1 MNHHYYTE
9 FFATLWALGSGEI
22 LKPGESHIV
31 FSYALYHA
39 FDDSA
44 LASFEVPEQLVSA
57 PAIDISQ
64 FSCSHNCQSC
74 LV

>member
-44 LASFEVPEQLVSA
+44 LASFEVSEQLEPA

-64 FSCSHNCQSC
+64 FSCSH
-74 LV
+74 